1 MIKEF
6 LKFIKTGNVVE
17 FAVAVILAGAVSMV
31 VNGFVNDIA
40 MPIVGQVTGGMDFS
54 QMKVVLSEAVVN
66 AEGKEVKAENA
77 IRYGAWINS
86 LVNLIVV
93 GLVLFLIVRAYN
105 RFKKKEEA
113 APSGPSQTDL
123 LIEIR
128 DLLRKK

>member
-1 MIKEF
+1 
-6 LKFIKTGNVVE
+6 
-17 FAVAVILAGAVSMV
+17 MV